1 MRSGRLWRIGLVYGL
16 VAALAAFCLH
26 LVSLTPLWL
35 DWGRELVAAVIALA
49 GVVVG
54 LKLRERARDRS
65 AAPADL
71 LRAAVP
77 AAPANAATTA
87 ATTAAASA
95 ATSAAP
101 APTDAPPL
109 TRSELAI
116 LRLLAQGH
124 SNKALA
130 RALNVSENTVK
141 THLANLYAKLGVGR
155 RVDAVL
161 MAQRLG
167 LVGLPGMP
175 DASSSESPAAH
186 PNFTRPGDGSTG

>member
-54 LKLRERARDRS
+54 LRLRERQRDRT
-65 AAPADL
+65 AAPTDL
-71 LRAAVP
+71 LPPAVP
-77 AAPANAATTA
+77 AAPKNPAAA
-87 ATTAAASA
+87 AAAS
-95 ATSAAP
+95 SAP

-161 MAQRLG
+161 AAQRLG

-175 DASSSESPAAH
+175 AAWSSDSPVESPVTP

>member
-1 MRSGRLWRIGLVYGL
+1 MRSGRLWVGYGV
-16 VAALAAFCLH
+16 VAALAAFSLH

-54 LKLRERARDRS
+54 LALRERARGRDIGATPHPS
-65 AAPADL
+65 AAPL
-71 LRAAVP
+71 P
-77 AAPANAATTA
+77 A
-87 ATTAAASA
+87 TAAA
-95 ATSAAP
+95 AAP
-101 APTDAPPL
+101 APVPTTAPPPL
-109 TRSELAI
+109 TRSELTI

-124 SNKALA
+124 SNKSLA

-161 MAQRLG
+161 TAQRLG
-167 LVGLPGMP
+167 LVALPAAS
-175 DASSSESPAAH
+175 DAGAVESPAAH
-186 PNFTRPGDGSTG
+186 PNFTRPGDGPTG

>member
-1 MRSGRLWRIGLVYGL
+1 MRSGRLWVGYGV
-16 VAALAAFCLH
+16 VAALAAFSLH
-26 LVSLTPLWL
+26 LISLTPLWL

-54 LKLRERARDRS
+54 LALRERTRGRELGPAPHPS
-65 AAPADL
+65 AAPLPATT
-71 LRAAVP
+71 AP
-77 AAPANAATTA
+77 AAPAPLPTTA
-87 ATTAAASA
+87 
-95 ATSAAP
+95 P
-101 APTDAPPL
+101 PPL

-124 SNKALA
+124 SNKSLA

-161 MAQRLG
+161 TAQRLG
-167 LVGLPGMP
+167 LVALPAAS
-175 DASSSESPAAH
+175 DAGAVESPAAH
-186 PNFTRPGDGSTG
+186 PNFTRPGDGPTG